1 MRPAAVPYRP
11 VFIERTA
18 RIRTPH
24 TMGPK
29 PATRSTSGDAGGD
42 AALRLVEVL
51 NDEALMKKLRTALFP
66 QALSDKFDRQNDQIN
81 RLLAQLTVRQ
91 PAGRRAGEEGE
102 GARGAGGQ
110 DRAIHTS
117 VKPALLWL
125 AGNWGRRRHRGKDSG
140 CHQRQDGDAPPSDF
154 IGHRAV
160 APARTAKSLEAHPLC
175 DRPLH
180 QRLGA

>member
-18 RIRTPH
+18 RIRTTH

-81 RLLAQLTVRQ
+81 RLLAQLTVSNQRVDELEKRVRELEEQ
-91 PAGRRAGEEGE
+91 ADRTEQYTRRSNLLCSGLPETGVGEDTEE
-102 GARGAGGQ
+102 KILAVINDMMEMRPPLTSSDIARS
-110 DRAIHTS
+110 H
-117 VKPALLWL
+117 
-125 AGNWGRRRHRGKDSG
+125 
-140 CHQRQDGDAPPSDF
+140 
-154 IGHRAV
+154 
-160 APARTAKSLEAHPLC
+160 
-175 DRPLH
+175 
-180 QRLGA
+180 RLGGRQV